1 MTPVFVRVLRPV
13 CGVIFVAGIAGI
25 IVTSINGN
33 NAGWVLTIGMV
44 TAVAAVVLI
53 AVTAALPRPRID
65 VFDDVVAERIEQRI
79 AALVAAG
86 ADEAEARALVR
97 DALEMVRGQK

>member
-1 MTPVFVRVLRPV
+1 MFLRILRPACGIVFVS
-13 CGVIFVAGIAGI
+13 GIAGI

-44 TAVAAVVLI
+44 TAVAALILI
-53 AVTAALPRPRID
+53 AVTAASPRPRID
-65 VFDDVVAERIEQRI
+65 VFDDVVAERVEQRI

-97 DALEMVRGQK
+97 DALEMARGTK

>member
-1 MTPVFVRVLRPV
+1 MFVRVLRPV

-79 AALVAAG
+79 AVLVAAG

>member
-1 MTPVFVRVLRPV
+1 
-13 CGVIFVAGIAGI
+13 
-25 IVTSINGN
+25 
-33 NAGWVLTIGMV
+33 
-44 TAVAAVVLI
+44 
-53 AVTAALPRPRID
+53 LPRPRID

>member
-1 MTPVFVRVLRPV
+1 MFVRVLRPV
-13 CGVIFVAGIAGI
+13 CGVTFVAGIAGI

>member
-1 MTPVFVRVLRPV
+1 VFVRVLRPV
-13 CGVIFVAGIAGI
+13 CGVIFVSGIAGI

-79 AALVAAG
+79 AVLVAAG

>member
-1 MTPVFVRVLRPV
+1 MFVRVLRPV
-13 CGVIFVAGIAGI
+13 CGVIFVSGIAGI

-79 AALVAAG
+79 AVLVAAG

-97 DALEMVRGQK
+97 NALEMVRGQK

>member
-1 MTPVFVRVLRPV
+1 VTPVFVRVLRPV
-13 CGVIFVAGIAGI
+13 CGVIFVSGIAGI

>member
-1 MTPVFVRVLRPV
+1 MFVRVLRPV

-86 ADEAEARALVR
+86 ADEAETRALVR

>member
-65 VFDDVVAERIEQRI
+65 VFDDVVAERVEQRI

-86 ADEAEARALVR
+86 ADEAETRALVR

>member
-1 MTPVFVRVLRPV
+1 MFVRVLRPV

-25 IVTSINGN
+25 IVTSMNGN

-79 AALVAAG
+79 AVLVAAG

>member
-1 MTPVFVRVLRPV
+1 MFVRVLRPV
-13 CGVIFVAGIAGI
+13 CGVIFVSGIAGI

-79 AALVAAG
+79 AVLVAAG

>member
-13 CGVIFVAGIAGI
+13 CGVIFVSGIAGI

>member
-1 MTPVFVRVLRPV
+1 VTPVFVRVLRPV

-44 TAVAAVVLI
+44 TAIAAVVLI

>member
-1 MTPVFVRVLRPV
+1 MFVRVLRPV
-13 CGVIFVAGIAGI
+13 CSVIFVSGIAGI

>member
-1 MTPVFVRVLRPV
+1 MFVRVLRPV
-13 CGVIFVAGIAGI
+13 CGVIFVSGIAGI

>member
-1 MTPVFVRVLRPV
+1 MFLRVLRPA
-13 CGVIFVAGIAGI
+13 CGIVFVSGIAGI

-44 TAVAAVVLI
+44 TAVAALILI
-53 AVTAALPRPRID
+53 AVTAASPRPRID
-65 VFDDVVAERIEQRI
+65 VFDDVVAERVEQRI
-79 AALVAAG
+79 AAPVAAG

-97 DALEMVRGQK
+97 DALEMARGTK

>member
-1 MTPVFVRVLRPV
+1 MFVRVLRPV

-65 VFDDVVAERIEQRI
+65 VFDDVVAERVEQRI
-79 AALVAAG
+79 ATLVAAG
-86 ADEAEARALVR
+86 ADEAETRALVR